1 MEWITQ
7 AGTGAVVALALASV
21 LALLRR
27 PRKTSAE
34 LLFAVFC
41 GSLALSLLG
50 PAWHSAP
57 TWAQLALALG
67 GCATCNAYWLVS
79 RALFRGEGGVGPA
92 EIAAAVGVAVLIVA
106 YRMLDAIGVGGL
118 ALEGLGRLL
127 TLASSTVLVLAFV
140 EALRG
145 FRAADARERR
155 LRIGFMTVYGGCVLL
170 GSLSGAVA
178 ALQPE
183 WLPVQRLVVLGCA
196 FSILVFTHIALEL
209 RRRAG
214 RETPAMRALPADA
227 PAPACAESQALAAA
241 LVRALEVDRLY
252 RQPELKVAEL
262 AEHVGSREHRVSRV
276 INQLLGAP
284 NFNQW
289 VNRYRIE
296 HACRLLREQP
306 RRSVLEISLDAGF
319 GSLGP
324 FNRAFKSAMGC
335 TPREWRVRGAQEPGA
350 QSVELGSGMAD
361 A

>member
-1 MEWITQ
+1 MDLITQ
-7 AGTGAVVALALASV
+7 TFTGVVVALALASV
-21 LALLRR
+21 LVLLRR
-27 PRKTSAE
+27 PRKTTAE

-50 PAWHSAP
+50 PAWQSAP
-57 TWAQLALALG
+57 TWAHLVLALG

-79 RALFRGEGGVGPA
+79 RALFRGESGVGAA
-92 EIAAAVGVAVLIVA
+92 EIAAAVGVAALIVA
-106 YRMLDAIGVGGL
+106 YRMLDAIGADGL

-145 FRAADARERR
+145 FRAADAGERR

-183 WLPVQRLVVLGCA
+183 WLAVQRLVVLGCA
-196 FSILVFTHIALEL
+196 LSILVFTHVALEL

-214 RETPAMRALPADA
+214 GRRPTALAQAADA
-227 PAPACAESQALAAA
+227 AAPSCAESQALAAA
-241 LVRALEVDRLY
+241 LVHALEVDRLY

-276 INQLLGAP
+276 INQVLGAP

-296 HACRLLREQP
+296 HACRLLHEQP

-319 GSLGP
+319 ASLGP

-335 TPREWRVRGAQEPGA
+335 TPREWRARGAQEPGA
-350 QSVELGSGMAD
+350 QSIGLGSGVAD